1 MSPITE
7 PDLTR
12 YDWMPKGEKQ
22 APPRCAFRVPARQR
36 AFAEE
41 TTCRLCAESHGA
53 GDLVEAGRAG
63 RQVALPSGRQDLA
76 HLIV

>member
-1 MSPITE
+1 MRKH
-7 PDLTR
+7 LLR
-12 YDWMPKGEKQ
+12 
-22 APPRCAFRVPARQR
+22 APARAGASPR